1 MSKIVKEI
9 LIVLAQ
15 LIVYT
20 GLLVNLFKYIIN
32 YDINFIFHFFEKD
45 F

>member
-20 GLLVNLFKYIIN
+20 GLLVNL
-32 YDINFIFHFFEKD
+32 IFEIYLSI
-45 F
+45 